1 MRTFA
6 ADRLLPLR
14 VVNDVH
20 VLRPL
25 VRSRLR
31 HFQAVD
37 LMRFV
42 FFWNS
47 GGCIFQTIVLLVSN
61 TIVFNRITTF

>member
-1 MRTFA
+1 MRIFA

-14 VVNDVH
+14 VVNDFH

-31 HFQAVD
+31 HFQTVD

-42 FFWNS
+42 FFNS

>member
-1 MRTFA
+1 MRIFA

-31 HFQAVD
+31 QFQAVD

-42 FFWNS
+42 FFGILEVAS
-47 GGCIFQTIVLLVSN
+47 FKQLSY
-61 TIVFNRITTF
+61 